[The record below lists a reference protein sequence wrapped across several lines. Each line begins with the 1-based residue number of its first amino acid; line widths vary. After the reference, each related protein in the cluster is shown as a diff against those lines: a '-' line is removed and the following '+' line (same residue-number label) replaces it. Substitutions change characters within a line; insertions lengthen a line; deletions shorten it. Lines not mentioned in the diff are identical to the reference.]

1 MLQILCHN
9 EFKCGRHFWILM
21 IGGIN
26 VGIFHVGDF
35 IFVVITFII
44 VIAIAVALVYFGVKA
59 YKAFMRHGQ

>member
-1 MLQILCHN
+1 
-9 EFKCGRHFWILM
+9 M

-26 VGIFHVGDF
+26 MGIFHVGDF